1 MTVGTDL
8 YMDLLL
14 GTLRLEGRSA
24 GTFDHRIKNF
34 GVDLLFH
41 LLSLQIYL
49 TDFSQIFN
57 CDEIYLKAKNL
68 LVHRIEE
75 FPIALGGMYLL

>member
-1 MTVGTDL
+1 VN
-8 YMDLLL
+8 
-14 GTLRLEGRSA
+14 
-24 GTFDHRIKNF
+24 I
-34 GVDLLFH
+34 LFH

-57 CDEIYLKAKNL
+57 YDDIQLKAQNS

-75 FPIALGGMYLL
+75 FPIVLGGMHFL